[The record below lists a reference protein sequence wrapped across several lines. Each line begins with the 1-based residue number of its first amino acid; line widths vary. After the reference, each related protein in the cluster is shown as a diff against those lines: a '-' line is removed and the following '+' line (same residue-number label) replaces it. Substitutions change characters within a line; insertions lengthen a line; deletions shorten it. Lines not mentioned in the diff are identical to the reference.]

1 MGNGSNEMVQAKWF
15 KRNKTKNGS
24 KDKGKEKG
32 KGKGKDKDK
41 DKENIGVINSGT
53 GRGMAW

>member
-1 MGNGSNEMVQAKWF
+1 MVQMNGSNE
-15 KRNKTKNGS
+15 TKQNGS

-32 KGKGKDKDK
+32 KGKDKGK

>member
-1 MGNGSNEMVQAKWF
+1 MVQTKWF

-32 KGKGKDKDK
+32 KDKDKDKGK